1 MSAMNYSD
9 VELDVPLS
17 EEQAYVRHSYHEYV
31 RVWNDLVRK
40 LEAARGAGEYT
51 VASRLAEEL
60 RHVWP
65 QPADV
70 SHVAWIDEGERE
82 IALSS
87 DRGL

>member
-1 MSAMNYSD
+1 MNAQSYMD
-9 VELDVPLS
+9 VELDVSSS

-31 RVWNDLVRK
+31 RVWNELVRK
-40 LEAARGAGEYT
+40 LEAARGAGDFS
-51 VASRLAEEL
+51 VASQLAEEL

-70 SHVAWIDEGERE
+70 AHVAWIDEEERE

-87 DRGL
+87 DQGL

>member
-1 MSAMNYSD
+1 MSVMNYSD

-51 VASRLAEEL
+51 TASRLAEEL

-65 QPADV
+65 QPADG
-70 SHVAWIDEGERE
+70 SGNCRPRRTRRSWSRP
-82 IALSS
+82 AL
-87 DRGL
+87 RP

>member
-1 MSAMNYSD
+1 MTDRALAE
-9 VELDVPLS
+9 VELDVS
-17 EEQAYVRHSYHEYV
+17 FEDEQAYARHSYHEYV

-40 LEAARGAGEYT
+40 LEAARGIGNLPMA
-51 VASRLAEEL
+51 AQLAEEL

-65 QPADV
+65 QPDAVADV
-70 SHVAWIDEGERE
+70 SWIDDEERE